1 MGELDNTIIIYAS
14 DHGSY
19 LTERNGNL
27 RGDKGSNFEGGLR
40 TPGIFFWP
48 KGIPA
53 GRIEKEPSGAVDLLP
68 TICGLTGITPPRHV
82 HLDGSDLSPLLK
94 KSGTFKRHQPLF
106 WHSPTGQPNV
116 ALRDGNYT
124 LMGYRVHEFEK
135 DSERINVLLKQI
147 EPLLETELGREIDRS
162 ELYSKCFNSSFKNPD
177 TERLR
182 NEFVRHH
189 QFQESWTPTIK
200 AGSGGFRKF
209 ELYNLANDPN
219 QRTDIAAAEPEI
231 LEQMKAQLLSI
242 NASVLADAPTWG
254 DETSQ
259 VSPTK
264 PKVQIENIRE
274 LLNQIE
280 STQIPAAY
288 VVAKHQEYVD
298 KRIAAMTPAQHAR
311 LGFLWKEKRRLHPD
325 MKNRGNSFVRILEF
339 IFEKR

>member
-1 MGELDNTIIIYAS
+1 VHLGKWHLGAPFRGRDKPTLTDHGFDYWFATDNNAAPSHRNPTNFFRNGKKVGEIEGYACQIIADEAINWLEKVRKPNQPFFLNIWFQEPHAPIAAPDEIVSQYGKLDDPAAIYSATIDNTDRAIARLNAKLKAMGELDNTIIIYAS

-68 TICGLTGITPPRHV
+68 TIFGLTGITPPRHV

-94 KSGTFKRHQPLF
+94 KSGTFKRDQPLF

-116 ALRDGNYT
+116 ALRNGNYT

-135 DSERINVLLKQI
+135 DSERINGLLKQI

-189 QFQESWTPTIK
+189 QFQE
-200 AGSGGFRKF
+200 
-209 ELYNLANDPN
+209 
-219 QRTDIAAAEPEI
+219 TDC
-231 LEQMKAQLLSI
+231 
-242 NASVLADAPTWG
+242 
-254 DETSQ
+254 
-259 VSPTK
+259 
-264 PKVQIENIRE
+264 
-274 LLNQIE
+274 
-280 STQIPAAY
+280 
-288 VVAKHQEYVD
+288 
-298 KRIAAMTPAQHAR
+298 
-311 LGFLWKEKRRLHPD
+311 
-325 MKNRGNSFVRILEF
+325 
-339 IFEKR
+339 

>member
-1 MGELDNTIIIYAS
+1 
-14 DHGSY
+14 
-19 LTERNGNL
+19 
-27 RGDKGSNFEGGLR
+27 
-40 TPGIFFWP
+40 
-48 KGIPA
+48 
-53 GRIEKEPSGAVDLLP
+53 
-68 TICGLTGITPPRHV
+68 
-82 HLDGSDLSPLLK
+82 
-94 KSGTFKRHQPLF
+94 
-106 WHSPTGQPNV
+106 
-116 ALRDGNYT
+116 
-124 LMGYRVHEFEK
+124 MGYRVHEFEK

-182 NEFVRHH
+182 NEFVSHH

-219 QRTDIAAAEPEI
+219 QRTNIAAAEPEI